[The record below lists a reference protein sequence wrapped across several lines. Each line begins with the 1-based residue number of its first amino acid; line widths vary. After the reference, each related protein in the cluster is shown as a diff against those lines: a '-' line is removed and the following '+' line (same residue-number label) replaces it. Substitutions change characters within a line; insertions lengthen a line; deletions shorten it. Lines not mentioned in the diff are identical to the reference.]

1 MNAIKQYLE
10 MADESLQEAELLLA
24 HNHFRAAVSRAY
36 QASFYSVQA
45 ALESIEITTK
55 THQGALTMFSKHF
68 VKTDIFPSNFGK
80 FLQDNLDQRLVGDY
94 EIGFKAK
101 EIDAQT
107 AIEHAKEIKEGITH
121 FLFKSDKLK

>member
-1 MNAIKQYLE
+1 
-10 MADESLQEAELLLA
+10 
-24 HNHFRAAVSRAY
+24 
-36 QASFYSVQA
+36 
-45 ALESIEITTK
+45 
-55 THQGALTMFSKHF
+55 MFSKHF